1 MSNFIKLISTFF
13 YSGYVPKVPGTF
25 GTFTALIFYYFIILF
40 FNPPSLQLALITLLI
55 VFISIIFSHYS
66 IKIFNSDD
74 PPKVVIDEVAGF
86 FVALLFIPFSILNL
100 FSAFVLF
107 RLFDIWKP
115 YPINYVDD
123 NVKGALGIMLDDILA
138 SVYSII
144 TLIVIFFFLGG

>member
-1 MSNFIKLISTFF
+1 MNNFVKLISTFF
-13 YSGYVPKVPGTF
+13 YSGYMPKLPGTF

-40 FNPPSLQLALITLLI
+40 FNPPFLQLALITLLI

-115 YPINYVDD
+115 LFIKEFEKLPA
-123 NVKGALGIMLDDILA
+123 GLGITLDDVAAGVVANLCLQ
-138 SVYSII
+138 II
-144 TLIVIFFFLGG
+144 IF

>member
-1 MSNFIKLISTFF
+1 MNNFVKLISTFF
-13 YSGYVPKVPGTF
+13 YSGYMPKLPGTF
-25 GTFTALIFYYFIILF
+25 GTFSALIFYYFIILF

-115 YPINYVDD
+115 LFIKEFEKLP
-123 NVKGALGIMLDDILA
+123 GGLGITLDDVAAGVVANLCLQ
-138 SVYSII
+138 II
-144 TLIVIFFFLGG
+144 IF